1 MKKVLLFAASGLL
14 LLNSCSKD
22 LDLYEDPV
30 VPTTEVTAEDIK
42 SNFKN
47 ITGVEYSPNMDWTT
61 ITSGQVDIQVDAS
74 VKKVQLLVDVQVE
87 KNASDDVTPNE
98 VRVLNEAVPNGR
110 TSFTM
115 TYDAPKANLGLYVGF
130 LTDKSYVVKK
140 VTSGK
145 VTSDVPATSR
155 VTRGIADYDLP
166 AGPFAIASEEDPF
179 IEGLQSGYTHGKLYS
194 LADADYGQDY
204 EEGVNDYDKGKLKM
218 APQEYS
224 TDFKNTFKTMVFA
237 TFPNGRKDAQNKPIN
252 NLDKVYAIGCYNDF
266 SYGYTTD
273 EDIPVVVTPVYKRDG
288 APGYGSEIYNSDL
301 YYYYYSDAEYEAAA
315 DKKAFLKA
323 LPKYKAIPFKKC
335 YSVSDDNNQE
345 QRGSFALLYFEKNEV
360 GQVGTFKFPVGTKIG
375 FMVRAKTDYKE
386 TDGKARKKGEVY
398 LDGRLNDFINLYQ
411 EMNFK
416 SSGFGDDVPR
426 ATWFSIQNRLFL
438 CWESGTDADFNDVIL
453 EVEGLAGLVPPPPS
467 YPQVFTFCFEDR
479 KIGDYDLNDIVV
491 KAVRTS
497 ETQLTYYLAACG
509 AWDEVYVKNINKDEI
524 LDDVE
529 VHAIFGVST
538 NTFINTESGKYVG
551 MKTATKPVD
560 QKFTFMDPQNQPW
573 VYNKTQNDTIKLSL
587 TGQDPHGIMLPY
599 DFDYPL
605 EKVPVTSAY
614 REFNDWVSE
623 GKSVSET
630 NWYVNPNESRV
641 YVMRIPTTTE

>member
-30 VPTTEVTAEDIK
+30 VPTTEVTAEDVK

-87 KNASDDVTPNE
+87 NASDYVTPND

-130 LTDKSYVVKK
+130 LTDKTYIVKKIEGSK
-140 VTSGK
+140 VTSEL
-145 VTSDVPATSR
+145 PATSR
-155 VTRGIADYDLP
+155 VTRGIADYVNKLP
-166 AGPFAIASEEDPF
+166 QGPFVIISEEDPY

-194 LADADYGQDY
+194 LADADYGEDFVPN
-204 EEGVNDYDKGKLKM
+204 VNDYDNGSLKM
-218 APQEYS
+218 APKEYS
-224 TDFKNTFKTMVFA
+224 STFKETFKTMVFA
-237 TFPNGRKDAQNKPIN
+237 TFPNGRKDEQGKPIN
-252 NLDKVYAIGCYNDF
+252 NLNKVYASGCNNEF
-266 SYGYTTD
+266 SYGYTTS

-288 APGYGSEIYNSDL
+288 APKYGSEIYNSDL
-301 YYYYYSDAEYEAAA
+301 YYYYYSDAEYNAAA

-335 YSVSDDNNQE
+335 YKVDEDTTVQ
-345 QRGSFALLYFEKNEV
+345 QRGSFALLYFENHQV
-360 GQVGTFKFPVGTKIG
+360 GAEGTFKFPVGTKIG
-375 FMVRAKTDYKE
+375 FMVRAKTDYIE
-386 TDGKARKKGEVY
+386 NGQARKKGELY
-398 LDGRLNDFINLYQ
+398 LDGRLNDFINKYD

-416 SSGFGDDVPR
+416 SSGFKGEEPR
-426 ATWFSIQNRLFL
+426 ASWFSIEDHLYL
-438 CWESGTDADFNDVIL
+438 CWETGTDADFNDIIL
-453 EVEGLAGLVPPPPS
+453 EVEGLGGIVPPPPY

-551 MKTATKPVD
+551 MKTATKTVD

-587 TGQDPHGIMLPY
+587 TGQDPHGIMLPF

-605 EKVPVTSAY
+605 EKVPVTQAY
-614 REFNDWVSE
+614 GLFNNWVKE

-630 NWYVNPNESRV
+630 NWYVFPNESRV
-641 YVMRIPTTTE
+641 YTMRVTE